1 MLSFVQQIMIAMNNK
16 ERYVLFNDGNV
27 NPKLTNWPNIIKYVK
42 NVETDL
48 VSVENENEAHFELTL
63 IMKEYKMIIFCEQ
76 SKDVV
81 AGKIKIWLYYVAI
94 CKLKGCWNPAYSID
108 KEMKKSFHELKFC
121 EINPQGREVVKEV
134 ADEAEAKAEIGR
146 FLEELN
152 RLIPTMKIEW
162 EREEVPEY
170 GFDQGERRNKNVYLD
185 DKDLPF

>member
-42 NVETDL
+42 NIETDL

-63 IMKEYKMIIFCEQ
+63 AMKEYKMIIFGER

-81 AGKIKIWLYYVAI
+81 TDKIRIWLYYVAI

-108 KEMKKSFHELKFC
+108 EEMKKSFPELKLC
-121 EINPQGREVVKEV
+121 EINPQGREVVKEA
-134 ADEAEAKAEIGR
+134 ADESEAKAEAVR
-146 FLEELN
+146 FLDELN
-152 RLIPTMKIEW
+152 RLIPTMKIVW
-162 EREEVPEY
+162 EREEVHEY
-170 GFDQGERRNKNVYLD
+170 EFRQDERQNRKDQLD
-185 DKDLPF
+185 DEESPF